1 MKPQASPKITPPGA
15 GREPE
20 LLVRARAG
28 DREAFAT
35 LYNEHRAEVSRY
47 IRGRVRDVHLAEDL
61 VSETFLRALRRIDT
75 FSWQGREFGAWLVT
89 IARNLIADH
98 FKALRTRLETPVGQL
113 IDSDPVI
120 GSAEDTGLRELAAVE
135 ASDAVHVALLA
146 LTPEQYGAIQLRYLQ
161 ERSLTETATAMH
173 RSEGSV
179 KQLTFRGLAAMRR
192 RLAVAA

>member
-35 LYNEHRAEVSRY
+35 LYNVHAPEVSRY

-61 VSETFLRALRRIDT
+61 TSETFLRALSRIST
-75 FSWQGREFGAWLVT
+75 FSWQGRDFGAWLVT
-89 IARNLIADH
+89 IARNLVADH
-98 FKALRTRLETPVGQL
+98 FRSSLTRLEVVVGDAL
-113 IDSDPVI
+113 DTDAVVD
-120 GSAEDTGLRELAAVE
+120 SAEDMGLRKLAAFE
-135 ASDAVHVALLA
+135 AADTVHAVLLK
-146 LTPEQYGAIQLRYLQ
+146 LTHEQYGAIQLRYLR
-161 ERSLTETATAMH
+161 ELSLTETATAMR
-173 RSEGSV
+173 RSEGSI
-179 KQLTFRGLAAMRR
+179 KQLTHRGMATMRR

>member
-1 MKPQASPKITPPGA
+1 MKQASPKITPPGA

-35 LYNEHRAEVSRY
+35 LYNEHHAEVSRF

-61 VSETFLRALRRIDT
+61 VQETFLRALRRISAFT
-75 FSWQGREFGAWLVT
+75 WQGRDFGAWLVT
-89 IARNLIADH
+89 IAKNLVADY
-98 FKALRTRLETPVGQL
+98 FKTARTRLEVVVAVTLDGDVL
-113 IDSDPVI
+113 VD
-120 GSAEDTGLRELAAVE
+120 SAEDEGLRELAAIE
-135 ASDAVHVALLA
+135 AADTVHTALLA
-146 LTPEQYGAIQLRYLQ
+146 LTPQQYGAIQLRYLR
-161 ERSLTETATAMH
+161 ELSLAETAAAMH

-179 KQLTFRGLAAMRR
+179 KQLAHRGMVTMRR

>member
-35 LYNEHRAEVSRY
+35 LYNEHHAEVSRF

-61 VSETFLRALRRIDT
+61 VSETFLRALRRIET
-75 FSWQGREFGAWLVT
+75 FAWQGISFAAWLVT
-89 IARNLIADH
+89 IAKNLIVDH
-98 FKALRTRLETPVGQL
+98 FKAQRTRLEVVVGDAL
-113 IDSDPVI
+113 NAEAVSV
-120 GSAEDTGLRELAAVE
+120 SAEADGMRELAAFE
-135 ASDAVHVALLA
+135 AAEIVSVALLA
-146 LTPEQYGAIQLRYLQ
+146 LTPEQHAAIQLRYLN
-161 ERSLTETATAMH
+161 ELSISETAAAMR

-179 KQLTFRGLAAMRR
+179 KQLTFRGLATMRH
-192 RLAVAA
+192 LAVAA